1 MAVSFVYL
9 WWPFLINVHIDDI
22 LIFFSF
28 CLFFVFLEE
37 DRYDSY
43 SRMILKYFLAEGV
56 VCRHELFVS
65 AVQESPDD
73 ILQVWAC
80 GLRHLKTLH
89 LLSVHILSRVYS
101 VYLYTHCDLPGI
113 GGTQLSS
120 RGIRVSG
127 GHLRGQGWHGCSIV
141 EMFPEAWFCEEDHYP
156 RSWLSPI
163 IWVEGL
169 STTDW

>member
-1 MAVSFVYL
+1 MALSHQCSHAV
-9 WWPFLINVHIDDI
+9 DDI
-22 LIFFSF
+22 LISVFFFSF
-28 CLFFVFLEE
+28 FFFLEE

-56 VCRHELFVS
+56 VCRHELFLS

-80 GLRHLKTLH
+80 RLRHFKTLH
-89 LLSVHILSRVYS
+89 LLSFHILSRVC
-101 VYLYTHCDLPGI
+101 YTHRDLPGI
-113 GGTQLSS
+113 VGTHLSS
-120 RGIRVSG
+120 RCVRVSG
-127 GHLRGQGWHGCSIV
+127 GHLRGRGWHGCSIV
-141 EMFPEAWFCEEDHYP
+141 EMFPDAWFCEEGHYP

-169 STTDW
+169 STADW